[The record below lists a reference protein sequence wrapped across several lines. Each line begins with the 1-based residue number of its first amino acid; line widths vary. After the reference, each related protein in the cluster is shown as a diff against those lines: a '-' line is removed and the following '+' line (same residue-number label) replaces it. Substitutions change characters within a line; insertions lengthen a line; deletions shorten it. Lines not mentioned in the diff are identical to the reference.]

1 MSYPQPGYQTPPVS
15 SKSGILVTTLLTTI
29 AVAIAAVAFFALSY
43 VEDTTSSV
51 TYWEFIDLSGSL
63 VLDASITGGGLVLAL
78 LSAWLIYAQPLGG
91 AGVFFRVLMV
101 LGGIVGLGGALM
113 NLFLAKITN
122 GPTIWELTQE
132 GGMLSWGLG
141 QWVIVGASA
150 VVFILSITML
160 LVVSSYRKKLLSAQR
175 YGQPW

>member
-29 AVAIAAVAFFALSY
+29 AVAIATIAFFALSY
-43 VEDTTSSV
+43 LEDTISSV
-51 TYWEFIDLSGSL
+51 TYWEFIDLSDNL
-63 VLDASITGGGLVLAL
+63 VLDASITGGGLILAL
-78 LSAWLIYAQPLGG
+78 LAAWSIYAQPLGG

-113 NLFLAKITN
+113 NLFLTKFTD

-132 GGMLSWGLG
+132 GGMLSWGRG
-141 QWVIVGASA
+141 QWIIVGVSA
-150 VVFILSITML
+150 VVFILSITVL
-160 LVVSSYRKKLLSAQR
+160 LVVSSYRKKLVSAQR
-175 YGQPW
+175 YGQFW

>member
-1 MSYPQPGYQTPPVS
+1 M
-15 SKSGILVTTLLTTI
+15 
-29 AVAIAAVAFFALSY
+29 
-43 VEDTTSSV
+43 
-51 TYWEFIDLSGSL
+51 

-113 NLFLAKITN
+113 NLLLAKITN